1 MEQKKISKA
10 TQVELIDSTTLLGII
25 SPILPLKY
33 LGLIVVVTHKKR
45 EKKGQTSAVK
55 FNLFCCENDKHLLK
69 LSLYSQH
76 RLGMKTS
83 WT

>member
-33 LGLIVVVTHKKR
+33 LGLIVVVTHKKG
-45 EKKGQTSAVK
+45 EKKAKPVLLSLTYFAVK
-55 FNLFCCENDKHLLK
+55 
-69 LSLYSQH
+69 
-76 RLGMKTS
+76 MTS
-83 WT
+83 IS